1 MYKLFLTL
9 RYLTR
14 KKIVIFPI
22 LVVWL
27 CVMMMIIVTSIMGGF
42 VEHVQQANRDLL
54 GDIIISSNNP
64 AYGWARY
71 DELQAALKKQ
81 FPEIQATTP
90 TIQAYGLISA
100 PSGTAPVQV
109 EGIDPVGRAKVS
121 HFGET
126 LYQQHIAP
134 MNAVEDLEGAL
145 PATGAELQSRAMKAR
160 DTTLARFKAADE
172 AANNEYSIAVGGK
185 KRPAYETLNLWALWG
200 LVIVAVIEVW
210 ILRKR
215 RSGWRW
221 LAAGATGVVGLAAI
235 GMLLAWPVM
244 FPEKYEALR
253 FENVRDAAGQAQLEL
268 TRADRTVQFAATLPD
283 AQRYTSREELVKALV
298 PAEPSFKVP
307 GASATQGEG
316 DEEPVQGCF
325 AGSYVIMNRD
335 KRGNFERSEA
345 PDYLPV
351 KLTIVPISQHGS
363 LADRSPNTEPFIVVD
378 DAYTGVFDVDS
389 MYVYAP
395 FAKVQAMANMRNTVL
410 SEGDPGWKPPRC
422 SEVLIKLKPGVPKE
436 QLDIFRA
443 QVQQAVEKFQDAH
456 PDASNES
463 LDVKTWYEKQ
473 AKYLGAVENEKN
485 MMTFILGLMSLVVIV
500 VIFLIFYMIV
510 RDKTRDIGIIKAVG
524 GAEEGVAA
532 IFVTYGAFIGVVG
545 GLLGVVCGVEFVLHT
560 NQIHEWIYHMTGVI
574 IWDRSVYVFDKIP
587 DTVDPREVAIYFLSA
602 VIAGVVGAAIPAIVA
617 ASQDPVKAVRYE

>member
-54 GDIIISSNNP
+54 GDIIISSGNP
-64 AYGWARY
+64 AFGWARY
-71 DELQAALKKQ
+71 DELQTELKKQ
-81 FPEIQATTP
+81 FPEIEATTA

-100 PSGTAPVQV
+100 PSGTVPVQI

-121 HFGET
+121 HFGDT
-126 LYQQHIAP
+126 LYQEHIAP
-134 MNAVEDLEGAL
+134 TNAIEDLEGAL
-145 PATGAELQSRAMKAR
+145 PATGAELQTRALKQQTEATAR
-160 DTTLARFKAADE
+160 YKAADDN
-172 AANNEYSIAVGGK
+172 ADKEYSFAVGAT
-185 KRPAYETLNLWALWG
+185 KRPPFQTLNLWALWG
-200 LVIVAVIEVW
+200 LLILAILEVA

-215 RSGWRW
+215 RNGWRW
-221 LAAGATGVVGLAAI
+221 FGAAATAVVGLAAI
-235 GMLLAWPVM
+235 GLLCAWPVM
-244 FPEKYEALR
+244 YPAQYEALKYQ
-253 FENVRDAAGQAQLEL
+253 NVNDAAQQAQLERM
-268 TRADRTVQFAATLPD
+268 RADRTVQFAATLPEK
-283 AQRYTSREELVKALV
+283 QRFTSREELIKALI
-298 PAEPSFKVP
+298 PPEPSFKVP
-307 GASATQGEG
+307 GASPQAGS
-316 DEEPVQGCF
+316 DEEPVQGCY

-335 KRGNFERSEA
+335 PRGNFERGENA
-345 PDYLPV
+345 DYMPV

-363 LADRSPNTEPFIVVD
+363 LSDRSPNTEPFIVID

-395 FAKVQAMANMRNTVL
+395 FAKVQAMANMRNEL
-410 SEGDPGWKPPRC
+410 LKEGDLGWKPPRC
-422 SEVLIKLKPGVPKE
+422 SEVLIKLKPGVSKNE
-436 QLDIFRA
+436 LDIVRGR
-443 QVQQAVEKFQDAH
+443 VQKAVEKFQESH
-456 PDASNES
+456 PDASNDS
-463 LDVKTWYEKQ
+463 LDVKTWYQKQ
-473 AKYLGAVENEKN
+473 AKYLAAVENEKN
-485 MMTFILGLMSLVVIV
+485 MMTFILGLMSLVVVV

-510 RDKTRDIGIIKAVG
+510 RDKTRDIGILKAVG

-560 NQIHEWIYHMTGVI
+560 NQIHEWIYHTTGYV

-587 DTVDPREVAIYFLSA
+587 DTVNPHEVAIYFASA
-602 VIAGVVGAAIPAIVA
+602 VIAGIVGAAIPAIVA